1 MAKSKVFSFIY
12 RQLVKWFVNAVWPWV
27 VENIWPEIHKL
38 LTGIFVQVLD
48 RLRSAFFE
56 WFNNRQKN
64 QEETARKE
72 AAQAE
77 EMAHNSASASEAEKH
92 RAVAQVWRQ
101 VAEQF
106 RQQNEELK
114 AKLSEVL
121 DGAKANF
128 NGKLDAM
135 DIKNVIQ
142 ECDDGTLKLLGSGT
156 TLALPAPSDQ
166 T

>member
-1 MAKSKVFSFIY
+1 MAKSKVFSFLY
-12 RQLVKWFVNAVWPWV
+12 RQLVKWFVTSVWPWI
-27 VENIWPEIHKL
+27 VENIWPAIRIML
-38 LTGIFVQVLD
+38 IDIFAQVLN
-48 RLRSAFFE
+48 RIRSAFFE
-56 WFNNRQKN
+56 WFNRRKN
-64 QEETARKE
+64 KEEAASKE
-72 AAQAE
+72 AAEAE
-77 EMAHNSASASEAEKH
+77 KMAQRAATASEAEKH

-121 DGAKANF
+121 DGAKADF
-128 NGKLDAM
+128 CGELDAM

-142 ECDDGTLKLLGSGT
+142 ECDDGTLKLHGSGA

-166 T
+166 S